1 MDDEYTSTNSGCCN
15 AMFEL
20 NNKSCNVGEFA
31 VGILALNAID
41 KKLYISDF
49 IWGKVSWI
57 VKVIVGSRDILCEL
71 KNSFRL
77 IEFLVSIDKLP
88 WVKLNH

>member
-1 MDDEYTSTNSGCCN
+1 MDFIPVRIFCCKIDLILISFDYILFYHLVWRAMDDEYTSTNGGCCN

-20 NNKSCNVGEFA
+20 NNKSCDVGEFA

-49 IWGKVSWI
+49 I
-57 VKVIVGSRDILCEL
+57 
-71 KNSFRL
+71 
-77 IEFLVSIDKLP
+77 
-88 WVKLNH
+88 